1 MVRAAGKAGVDMIT
15 DLANP
20 IIVVEELLQQ
30 LGNIEL
36 L

>member
-1 MVRAAGKAGVDMIT
+1 MVRAAGKAEVDMIT
-15 DLANP
+15 DLANQ